1 MKKYLVFF
9 LITFLIITTALI
21 KNSTRELE
29 TKIFNSKER
38 IKILTNKK
46 DITMLQNN
54 YLSSP
59 QRLFELKKEY
69 FGEKLEVL
77 ELNQFKKFN
86 LQWKKM
92 NLIK

>member
-1 MKKYLVFF
+1 MKKYLIFF

-46 DITMLQNN
+46 EITMLQNN

>member
-46 DITMLQNN
+46 EITMLQNN

-59 QRLFELKKEY
+59 QRLFELRKEY

-77 ELNQFKKFN
+77 ELQQFKKLN
-86 LQWKKM
+86 LQ
-92 NLIK
+92 

>member
-1 MKKYLVFF
+1 M
-9 LITFLIITTALI
+9 IITTALI

-46 DITMLQNN
+46 EITMLQNN

-86 LQWKKM
+86 LQ
-92 NLIK
+92 

>member
-46 DITMLQNN
+46 EITMLQNN

-77 ELNQFKKFN
+77 ELQQFKKLN
-86 LQWKKM
+86 LQ
-92 NLIK
+92 

>member
-1 MKKYLVFF
+1 MKKYLIFF

-46 DITMLQNN
+46 EITMLQNN

-59 QRLFELKKEY
+59 QRLFELKKKY

-77 ELNQFKKFN
+77 ELKQFKKFN
-86 LQWKKM
+86 LQ
-92 NLIK
+92 

>member
-1 MKKYLVFF
+1 M
-9 LITFLIITTALI
+9 IITTALI

-86 LQWKKM
+86 LQ
-92 NLIK
+92 

>member
-77 ELNQFKKFN
+77 EINQFKKFN
-86 LQWKKM
+86 LQ
-92 NLIK
+92 

>member
-38 IKILTNKK
+38 IKTLTNKK
-46 DITMLQNN
+46 EITMLQNN

-86 LQWKKM
+86 LQ
-92 NLIK
+92 

>member
-1 MKKYLVFF
+1 MKKYLIFF

-46 DITMLQNN
+46 EITMLQNN

-86 LQWKKM
+86 LQ
-92 NLIK
+92 

>member
-38 IKILTNKK
+38 IEILTNKK

-86 LQWKKM
+86 LQ
-92 NLIK
+92 

>member
-1 MKKYLVFF
+1 MKKCLIFF

-29 TKIFNSKER
+29 TKIFNSRER

-46 DITMLQNN
+46 EMIFLQNN

-59 QRLFELKKEY
+59 QRLFELKKE
-69 FGEKLEVL
+69 FFDKKLEVL
-77 ELNQFKKFN
+77 ELKQFKN
-86 LQWKKM
+86 LTYNEKR
-92 NLIK
+92 

>member
-1 MKKYLVFF
+1 MKKYLIFF

-38 IKILTNKK
+38 IKILTNKR
-46 DITMLQNN
+46 DMVLLQNN

-86 LQWKKM
+86 LQ
-92 NLIK
+92 

>member
-1 MKKYLVFF
+1 M
-9 LITFLIITTALI
+9 LITFLIIITALI

-46 DITMLQNN
+46 EITMLQNN

-59 QRLFELKKEY
+59 QRLFELKKKY

-77 ELNQFKKFN
+77 ELQQFKKLN
-86 LQWKKM
+86 LQ
-92 NLIK
+92 

>member
-46 DITMLQNN
+46 EITMLQNN

-69 FGEKLEVL
+69 FGEKLEFL
-77 ELNQFKKFN
+77 ELNQFKKLN
-86 LQWKKM
+86 LQ
-92 NLIK
+92 

>member
-1 MKKYLVFF
+1 MKKYLVF

-29 TKIFNSKER
+29 TKRFNSKER
-38 IKILTNKK
+38 IKILTNKTE
-46 DITMLQNN
+46 ITMLQNN
-54 YLSSP
+54 DRRSP

-77 ELNQFKKFN
+77 ELNQFKKLN
-86 LQWKKM
+86 LQ
-92 NLIK
+92 